1 MAPRV
6 YAMAQKGDLNGEGA
20 LISADVIDLRSN
32 RLTNSGTIAGRKLTL
47 LNTESLFN
55 AGTITGD
62 KVGINTTNNFDNI
75 GGKVEA
81 ERALLVDVGGD
92 LNHQSTTMT
101 TKVDLSHFQRSETTL
116 GRKALFHVKGEDG
129 QLQLSSNNLN
139 AQGADIIND
148 GNGSTLVQTKNNM
161 NLTALSV
168 GFDEKMGA
176 GNHYRHEKVEEA
188 VVSRVKGKGDVAL
201 TGKNILSEG
210 AQLESDAKLM
220 AMAENDLVLNGAK
233 ESRDFE
239 EFHKTKSGSLA
250 RTTKTSLDQQQSVT
264 QVGTQ
269 VSGKDVLLS
278 AVHDVKAKGIQ
289 AIADDNLHIQ
299 AGHDVDIAADTN
311 HFKNKRVE
319 TKKTS
324 GVFTGGGMGITVG
337 SKSEKHDYETEGWTQ
352 SDARS
357 TLGSMNGNIRVSAG
371 NHTNVLGTDM
381 ITPRTNQIDIEG
393 ASVKVEAGKDI
404 IERKEG
410 HEYKQSG
417 VTIALSIPVT
427 DMAQA
432 AYNSVKRSQQVT
444 NGKLKALY
452 AVKAAEEATMAAQNV
467 GKVAETLDALRAGD
481 MQNTGTTSSPSMKV
495 SLGYGSQKQTQSS
508 ESQSISHQK
517 STVST
522 GTFNVK
528 ARDEKLT
535 FEGVDA
541 NAKLMAL
548 SGKKG
553 IEIKGVKDEEHQRTE
568 NKSAGGSVGVF
579 VGTNGN
585 SYGIGIEGSVN
596 AAKGKSNSDSE
607 RWQNSHL
614 QADKLITNSEAG
626 NLSLDAANL
635 NAKRWEADIQNLTIT
650 SRQDTEKYES
660 KQTSA
665 SASGSVAYGS
675 GGGGSVSASYSKA
688 KVDYAQVNEQA
699 GIRVGEDGM
708 DANIHNHTQLN
719 GAIIESDADE
729 SKNRFKT
736 KSLTHTDIENKS
748 EIKTESASMSA
759 GSGGVNPM
767 QALSSAL
774 SLLGNTNE
782 SARSTTQSAIS
793 DNIQIE
799 TETPEKLTA
808 LSRDTK
814 NANQRVEK
822 QDLQKV
828 QERQEM
834 AKVIGDISNN
844 AISIATYNEREK
856 INKLSL
862 EKFKAEE
869 KYGKASTQAQEIG
882 KQITAI
888 QNDIDGTYGIGS
900 KTGMAIRAVT
910 AALQAAAQNDT
921 AGSLVALASPYL
933 NKTIH
938 EMTAGDTAKDK
949 AANLMAHALL
959 SAVEFQVTGK
969 DPLTGAVA
977 GVTGEVTAQILTQV
991 IYNKTPNQ
999 LTANEKENISTL
1011 SQLAG
1016 GLAAALTAKAN
1027 GTTAEQGGNFLA
1039 ATSGAETAKRAV
1051 ENNYLSVADVEN
1063 LIRELSKAQKEGRDT
1078 KPILE
1083 KYEGISEENRQQL
1096 IACNGNVACETA
1108 HLHEMNTGAEELE
1121 RNLGFFSRMTVY
1133 YPNDLNT
1140 ANRIALSNLVEREN
1154 AESFSKLSDTTK
1166 FGLNAMEAGT
1176 AIGLGAAAGSAKVG
1190 LSKLNSLISGKNKAY
1205 PTSGMDGYKR
1215 ANVGDEDYRSSGA
1228 ENTALYPKLKEELAM
1243 KQKAGFEKVV
1253 KDLSKKPTGSVL
1265 MIPDYRHQL
1274 SEARSTLSP
1283 KLQRS
1288 GNAAVAQI
1296 NIDGLT
1302 TRKLVGH
1309 SQIDK
1314 AQGSFVGQGET
1325 KFESLKLPNKKG
1337 DLIDRR
1343 VDSEYK
1349 ILSNLADQ
1357 LGSNRQ
1363 AKGQVTIFTERP
1375 ACLSCLGVVDQFT
1388 KRYPN
1393 IKVNVFDNNGKA
1405 IKHNGEK

>member
-92 LNHQSTTMT
+92 LNHESTTMT

-116 GRKALFHVKGEDG
+116 ARKALFHVKGENG

-139 AQGADIIND
+139 AKGADIIND
-148 GNGSTLVQTKNNM
+148 GNGSTLVQTKNNV

-168 GFDEKMGA
+168 GFDEKMGK

-188 VVSRVKGKGDVAL
+188 VVSQVKGKGDVTL
-201 TGKNILSEG
+201 TAKNLRAEG

-220 AMAENDLVLNGAK
+220 AIAENDLVLNGAK

-239 EFHKTKSGSLA
+239 EFHKTKSGSVA
-250 RTTKTSLDQQQSVT
+250 KVTKTSLDQQHSVT

-269 VSGKDVLLS
+269 VSGKEVLLS
-278 AVHDVKAKGIQ
+278 AGHDVKAKGMQ

-311 HFKNKRVE
+311 HFKNKHVE
-319 TKKTS
+319 TKKTR
-324 GVFTGGGMGITVG
+324 GVFTDGGIGFTVG

-381 ITPRTNQIDIEG
+381 ITPNTNRIDIEG
-393 ASVKVEAGKDI
+393 AAVKVEAGKDI

-417 VTIALSIPVT
+417 MTIALSTPVT

-432 AYNSVKRSQQVT
+432 AYNSVNRSQQVT

-467 GKVAETLDALRAGD
+467 GKVAETLDALRAGN
-481 MQNTGTTSSPSMKV
+481 MQNTGTTSSPSVKI
-495 SLGYGSQKQTQSS
+495 SIGYGSQKQTQTS

-553 IEIKGVKDEEHQRTE
+553 IEIKGVKDEEHQHTK
-568 NKSAGGSVGVF
+568 NKSTGGSVGVF

-596 AAKGKSNSDSE
+596 VAKGKSNSDSE

-635 NAKRWEADIQNLTIT
+635 KAKRWEADIQNLTVT

-675 GGGGSVSASYSKA
+675 GGGASVSASYNKA

-708 DANIHNHTQLN
+708 DAHIHNHTQLN

-729 SKNRFKT
+729 SKNHFKT

-869 KYGKASTQAQEIG
+869 KYGKESTQAQEIG

-933 NKTIH
+933 NQKIH

-969 DPLTGAVA
+969 DPLTGAIA
-977 GVTGEVTAQILTQV
+977 GVTGEVTAQILTQA

-1039 ATSGAETAKRAV
+1039 ATSGAGTAKRAV

-1083 KYEGISEENRQQL
+1083 KYKGISEENRQQL
-1096 IACNGNVACETA
+1096 IACKGNVACETA
-1108 HLHEMNTGAEELE
+1108 HLHEMNTGGEELE

-1140 ANRIALSNLVEREN
+1140 ANRIALSNLVESEN

-1166 FGLNAMEAGT
+1166 FGLNLMDAGT
-1176 AIGLGAAAGSAKVG
+1176 AIGLGAVAGSAKVG
-1190 LSKLNSLISGKNKAY
+1190 FSNVKSLISGKNKAY

-1228 ENTALYPKLKEELAM
+1228 ENNAKSIPLKE
-1243 KQKAGFEKVV
+1243 
-1253 KDLSKKPTGSVL
+1253 
-1265 MIPDYRHQL
+1265 QL
-1274 SEARSTLSP
+1274 SNEML
-1283 KLQRS
+1283 
-1288 GNAAVAQI
+1288 
-1296 NIDGLT
+1296 
-1302 TRKLVGH
+1302 
-1309 SQIDK
+1309 K
-1314 AQGSFVGQGET
+1314 AQGTNLEKIDVIARVDVNGRVYVDTNQKARADKFSDPNKRTLIAENVAAKPPLKNGSPYPNSNMENAHAEIGAIQQAYDQGVT
-1325 KFESLKLPNKKG
+1325 KGKSMVINVQGKDVCDYCKNDIATAAEKAGLKSVTVHAIDNRTKLPK
-1337 DLIDRR
+1337 
-1343 VDSEYK
+1343 VYVWY
-1349 ILSNLADQ
+1349 
-1357 LGSNRQ
+1357 
-1363 AKGQVTIFTERP
+1363 KGQR
-1375 ACLSCLGVVDQFT
+1375 S
-1388 KRYPN
+1388 
-1393 IKVNVFDNNGKA
+1393 IKEPKNDK
-1405 IKHNGEK
+1405 

>member
-20 LISADVIDLRSN
+20 LISADVIDLRSH

-92 LNHQSTTMT
+92 LNHESTTMT

-116 GRKALFHVKGEDG
+116 ARKALFHVKGEDG

-139 AQGADIIND
+139 AKGADIIND
-148 GNGSTLVQTKNNM
+148 GNGSTLVQTKNNV

-188 VVSRVKGKGDVAL
+188 VVSRVKGKGDVTL
-201 TGKNILSEG
+201 TAKNLRAEG

-220 AMAENDLVLNGAK
+220 AIAENDLVLNGAK

-239 EFHKTKSGSLA
+239 EFHKTKSGSVA
-250 RTTKTSLDQQQSVT
+250 KVTKTSLDQQHSVT

-269 VSGKDVLLS
+269 VSGKAVLLS

-324 GVFTGGGMGITVG
+324 GVFTGGGIGITFG

-381 ITPRTNQIDIEG
+381 ITPNTNRIDIEG
-393 ASVKVEAGKDI
+393 AAVKVEAGKDI

-417 VTIALSIPVT
+417 VTIALSTPVT

-432 AYNSVKRSQQVT
+432 AYNSVNRSQQVT

-452 AVKAAEEATMAAQNV
+452 AVKAAEEATMSAQNV
-467 GKVAETLDALRAGD
+467 GKVAETLDALRAGN

-495 SLGYGSQKQTQSS
+495 SIGYGSQKQTQSS

-528 ARDEKLT
+528 ARDEKLS

-596 AAKGKSNSDSE
+596 VAKGKSNSDSE

-635 NAKRWEADIQNLTIT
+635 NAKRWEADIQNLTVT

-665 SASGSVAYGS
+665 SASGSVAQGA
-675 GGGGSVSASYSKA
+675 GGGASVSTSYNKA

-719 GAIIESDADE
+719 GAIIESDAE
-729 SKNRFKT
+729 ASKNRFKT

-834 AKVIGDISNN
+834 AKVIGDITNN

-977 GVTGEVTAQILTQV
+977 GVTGEVTAQILTQA

-1027 GTTAEQGGNFLA
+1027 GTTTEQGGSFLA
-1039 ATSGAETAKRAV
+1039 ATSGAGTAKRAV
-1051 ENNYLSVADVEN
+1051 ENNYLSIADVQN
-1063 LIRELSKAQKEGRDT
+1063 FIRELSKAQKEGRDT

-1083 KYEGISEENRQQL
+1083 KYKGISEENRQQL
-1096 IACNGNVACETA
+1096 IACKGNVACETA

-1140 ANRIALSNLVEREN
+1140 ANRIALSNLVESEY

-1166 FGLNAMEAGT
+1166 FGLNLMEAGT
-1176 AIGLGAAAGSAKVG
+1176 AMGFGAAAGYAKVG
-1190 LSKLNSLISGKNKAY
+1190 LSNVKSLISGKNKAY

-1215 ANVGDEDYRSSGA
+1215 TNVGDADYPSTNNISRSLLRTELAFKDAGILDNNGFLTQNAIERSKV
-1228 ENTALYPKLKEELAM
+1228 LKLKDGYIRNPEIIRVLTKDGSRIEDW
-1243 KQKAGFEKVV
+1243 EK
-1253 KDLSKKPTGSVL
+1253 
-1265 MIPDYRHQL
+1265 M
-1274 SEARSTLSP
+1274 
-1283 KLQRS
+1283 
-1288 GNAAVAQI
+1288 
-1296 NIDGLT
+1296 T
-1302 TRKLVGH
+1302 T
-1309 SQIDK
+1309 
-1314 AQGSFVGQGET
+1314 
-1325 KFESLKLPNKKG
+1325 ESIKLPNGQFNQIHFYKNSKTGRIDYETKDFKVKG
-1337 DLIDRR
+1337 EVNDFKFKM
-1343 VDSEYK
+1343 EE
-1349 ILSNLADQ
+1349 N
-1357 LGSNRQ
+1357 
-1363 AKGQVTIFTERP
+1363 
-1375 ACLSCLGVVDQFT
+1375 
-1388 KRYPN
+1388 KR
-1393 IKVNVFDNNGKA
+1393 
-1405 IKHNGEK
+1405 

>member
-1 MAPRV
+1 
-6 YAMAQKGDLNGEGA
+6 
-20 LISADVIDLRSN
+20 
-32 RLTNSGTIAGRKLTL
+32 
-47 LNTESLFN
+47 
-55 AGTITGD
+55 
-62 KVGINTTNNFDNI
+62 
-75 GGKVEA
+75 
-81 ERALLVDVGGD
+81 
-92 LNHQSTTMT
+92 
-101 TKVDLSHFQRSETTL
+101 
-116 GRKALFHVKGEDG
+116 
-129 QLQLSSNNLN
+129 
-139 AQGADIIND
+139 
-148 GNGSTLVQTKNNM
+148 
-161 NLTALSV
+161 
-168 GFDEKMGA
+168 
-176 GNHYRHEKVEEA
+176 
-188 VVSRVKGKGDVAL
+188 
-201 TGKNILSEG
+201 
-210 AQLESDAKLM
+210 
-220 AMAENDLVLNGAK
+220 
-233 ESRDFE
+233 
-239 EFHKTKSGSLA
+239 
-250 RTTKTSLDQQQSVT
+250 
-264 QVGTQ
+264 
-269 VSGKDVLLS
+269 
-278 AVHDVKAKGIQ
+278 
-289 AIADDNLHIQ
+289 
-299 AGHDVDIAADTN
+299 
-311 HFKNKRVE
+311 
-319 TKKTS
+319 
-324 GVFTGGGMGITVG
+324 
-337 SKSEKHDYETEGWTQ
+337 
-352 SDARS
+352 
-357 TLGSMNGNIRVSAG
+357 
-371 NHTNVLGTDM
+371 
-381 ITPRTNQIDIEG
+381 
-393 ASVKVEAGKDI
+393 
-404 IERKEG
+404 
-410 HEYKQSG
+410 
-417 VTIALSIPVT
+417 
-427 DMAQA
+427 MAQA
-432 AYNSVKRSQQVT
+432 AYNSVNRSQQVT

-467 GKVAETLDALRAGD
+467 GKVAETLDALRAGN

-495 SLGYGSQKQTQSS
+495 SIGYGSQKQTQSS

-522 GTFNVK
+522 GTLNIK

-585 SYGIGIEGSVN
+585 SYGVGIEGSVN

-607 RWQNSHL
+607 RWQNSHFT
-614 QADKLITNSEAG
+614 ADKIITNSEEG
-626 NLSLDAANL
+626 GLTLDAANL
-635 NAKRWEADIQNLTIT
+635 KAKRWEANIQNLTIT

-665 SASGSVAYGS
+665 SASGSVAQGS
-675 GGGGSVSASYSKA
+675 GGGASVSASYNKA

-708 DANIHNHTQLN
+708 DAHIHNHTQLN
-719 GAIIESDADE
+719 GAIIESDADA
-729 SKNRFKT
+729 SKNHFKT

-793 DNIQIE
+793 SNIQIE

-949 AANLMAHALL
+949 ATNLMAHALL

-977 GVTGEVTAQILTQV
+977 GVTGEVTAQILTQA

-1027 GTTAEQGGNFLA
+1027 GVSNQNGGGMALA
-1039 ATSGAETAKRAV
+1039 VAGAETSKRAV
-1051 ENNYLSVADVEN
+1051 ENNFGFIEMAKNPEYTKGLWV
-1063 LIRELSKAQKEGRDT
+1063 KAQADEIVKST
-1078 KPILE
+1078 
-1083 KYEGISEENRQQL
+1083 EEEV
-1096 IACNGNVACETA
+1096 I
-1108 HLHEMNTGAEELE
+1108 
-1121 RNLGFFSRMTVY
+1121 
-1133 YPNDLNT
+1133 
-1140 ANRIALSNLVEREN
+1140 
-1154 AESFSKLSDTTK
+1154 
-1166 FGLNAMEAGT
+1166 
-1176 AIGLGAAAGSAKVG
+1176 
-1190 LSKLNSLISGKNKAY
+1190 
-1205 PTSGMDGYKR
+1205 
-1215 ANVGDEDYRSSGA
+1215 
-1228 ENTALYPKLKEELAM
+1228 
-1243 KQKAGFEKVV
+1243 
-1253 KDLSKKPTGSVL
+1253 KDLSDRL
-1265 MIPDYRHQL
+1265 IPHYTSGGISYGPLGIKFTINNRNG
-1274 SEARSTLSP
+1274 EMFTTLSYSNE
-1283 KLQRS
+1283 LRS
-1288 GNAAVAQI
+1288 GSIGWGANIGTGWILNLDKNELRRNLSQTI
-1296 NIDGLT
+1296 NDT
-1302 TRKLVGH
+1302 LVGY
-1309 SQIDK
+1309 SMGVEGCYYGCIGYGETISPTPK
-1314 AQGSFVGQGET
+1314 KILSIGVGQGLSIGTEYT
-1325 KFESLKLPNKKG
+1325 EKLK
-1337 DLIDRR
+1337 
-1343 VDSEYK
+1343 
-1349 ILSNLADQ
+1349 
-1357 LGSNRQ
+1357 
-1363 AKGQVTIFTERP
+1363 
-1375 ACLSCLGVVDQFT
+1375 
-1388 KRYPN
+1388 
-1393 IKVNVFDNNGKA
+1393 
-1405 IKHNGEK
+1405 

>member
-1 MAPRV
+1 
-6 YAMAQKGDLNGEGA
+6 
-20 LISADVIDLRSN
+20 
-32 RLTNSGTIAGRKLTL
+32 
-47 LNTESLFN
+47 
-55 AGTITGD
+55 
-62 KVGINTTNNFDNI
+62 
-75 GGKVEA
+75 
-81 ERALLVDVGGD
+81 
-92 LNHQSTTMT
+92 MT
-101 TKVDLSHFQRSETTL
+101 
-116 GRKALFHVKGEDG
+116 ALFIFNDAYFKQILIYH
-129 QLQLSSNNLN
+129 SNFINNLN
-139 AQGADIIND
+139 
-148 GNGSTLVQTKNNM
+148 
-161 NLTALSV
+161 
-168 GFDEKMGA
+168 
-176 GNHYRHEKVEEA
+176 
-188 VVSRVKGKGDVAL
+188 
-201 TGKNILSEG
+201 
-210 AQLESDAKLM
+210 
-220 AMAENDLVLNGAK
+220 
-233 ESRDFE
+233 
-239 EFHKTKSGSLA
+239 
-250 RTTKTSLDQQQSVT
+250 
-264 QVGTQ
+264 
-269 VSGKDVLLS
+269 
-278 AVHDVKAKGIQ
+278 
-289 AIADDNLHIQ
+289 
-299 AGHDVDIAADTN
+299 
-311 HFKNKRVE
+311 
-319 TKKTS
+319 
-324 GVFTGGGMGITVG
+324 
-337 SKSEKHDYETEGWTQ
+337 
-352 SDARS
+352 
-357 TLGSMNGNIRVSAG
+357 
-371 NHTNVLGTDM
+371 
-381 ITPRTNQIDIEG
+381 
-393 ASVKVEAGKDI
+393 
-404 IERKEG
+404 
-410 HEYKQSG
+410 
-417 VTIALSIPVT
+417 SI
-427 DMAQA
+427 
-432 AYNSVKRSQQVT
+432 
-444 NGKLKALY
+444 
-452 AVKAAEEATMAAQNV
+452 
-467 GKVAETLDALRAGD
+467 
-481 MQNTGTTSSPSMKV
+481 
-495 SLGYGSQKQTQSS
+495 
-508 ESQSISHQK
+508 
-517 STVST
+517 
-522 GTFNVK
+522 
-528 ARDEKLT
+528 
-535 FEGVDA
+535 
-541 NAKLMAL
+541 
-548 SGKKG
+548 
-553 IEIKGVKDEEHQRTE
+553 
-568 NKSAGGSVGVF
+568 
-579 VGTNGN
+579 
-585 SYGIGIEGSVN
+585 
-596 AAKGKSNSDSE
+596 SNSDSE
-607 RWQNSHL
+607 RWQNSHFT
-614 QADKLITNSEAG
+614 ADKIITNSEEG
-626 NLSLDAANL
+626 DLTLDAANL
-635 NAKRWEADIQNLTIT
+635 KAKRWEADIQNLTIT

-665 SASGSVAYGS
+665 GTSGSVAYGS
-675 GGGGSVSASYSKA
+675 GVGVSANGAYSKA

-699 GIRVGEDGM
+699 GIRVGEGGI
-708 DANIHNHTQLN
+708 DANIHNHAQLN
-719 GAIIESDADE
+719 AAIIESSAEE
-729 SKNRFKT
+729 SKNRFKA
-736 KSLTHTDIENKS
+736 KSISTTDIENRS
-748 EIKTESASMSA
+748 EIKTESASLGA
-759 GSGGVNPM
+759 GTGGINPM
-767 QALSSAL
+767 QAISSTL

-782 SARSTTQSAIS
+782 SARSTTKSAIS
-793 DNIQIE
+793 GNIQIE
-799 TETPEKLTA
+799 TETPENLTA

-834 AKVIGDISNN
+834 AKVIGDITNN
-844 AISIATYNEREK
+844 AINIATYEEREK
-856 INKLSL
+856 INKLGL
-862 EKFKAEE
+862 EKFKLEE
-869 KYGKASTQAQEIG
+869 KYGKDNPQAQEIG

-888 QNDIDGTYGIGS
+888 QNDIDRTYGIGS
-900 KTGMAIRAVT
+900 EKGMAIHAVT

-933 NKTIH
+933 NQKIH

-977 GVTGEVTAQILTQV
+977 GVTGEATAEIIARAYGKPV
-991 IYNKTPNQ
+991 SE

-1027 GTTAEQGGNFLA
+1027 STTAKQGGNFIA

-1051 ENNYLSVADVEN
+1051 ENNYLSIADVQN
-1063 LIRELSKAQKEGRDT
+1063 FIRELSKAQKEGRDT

-1083 KYEGISEENRQQL
+1083 KYKGISEENRQQL
-1096 IACNGNVACETA
+1096 IACKGNVACETA

-1190 LSKLNSLISGKNKAY
+1190 LSKVKSLINGKDKAY

-1228 ENTALYPKLKEELAM
+1228 ENAALYPKLKEELAM

-1349 ILSNLADQ
+1349 ILSNLAEQ

>member
-1 MAPRV
+1 M
-6 YAMAQKGDLNGEGA
+6 D
-20 LISADVIDLRSN
+20 
-32 RLTNSGTIAGRKLTL
+32 
-47 LNTESLFN
+47 
-55 AGTITGD
+55 
-62 KVGINTTNNFDNI
+62 
-75 GGKVEA
+75 
-81 ERALLVDVGGD
+81 
-92 LNHQSTTMT
+92 
-101 TKVDLSHFQRSETTL
+101 SE
-116 GRKALFHVKGEDG
+116 
-129 QLQLSSNNLN
+129 
-139 AQGADIIND
+139 
-148 GNGSTLVQTKNNM
+148 
-161 NLTALSV
+161 
-168 GFDEKMGA
+168 
-176 GNHYRHEKVEEA
+176 
-188 VVSRVKGKGDVAL
+188 
-201 TGKNILSEG
+201 
-210 AQLESDAKLM
+210 AKLM
-220 AMAENDLVLNGAK
+220 AIAENDLVLNGAK

-269 VSGKDVLLS
+269 VSGKNVVLS
-278 AVHDVKAKGIQ
+278 AGHDVKAKGIQ

-319 TKKTS
+319 TKKTR
-324 GVFTGGGMGITVG
+324 GVFTGGGIGITFG

-381 ITPRTNQIDIEG
+381 ITPNTNRIDIEG
-393 ASVKVEAGKDI
+393 AAVKVEAGKDI

-417 VTIALSIPVT
+417 VTIALSTPVT

-432 AYNSVKRSQQVT
+432 AYNSVNRSQQVT

-467 GKVAETLDALRAGD
+467 GKVAETLDALRAGN

-495 SLGYGSQKQTQSS
+495 SIGYGSQKQTQSS

-596 AAKGKSNSDSE
+596 VAKGKSNSDSE

-635 NAKRWEADIQNLTIT
+635 NAKRWEADIQNLTVT

-675 GGGGSVSASYSKA
+675 GGGASVSASYNKA

-708 DANIHNHTQLN
+708 EANIHNHTQLN
-719 GAIIESDADE
+719 GAIIESDAE
-729 SKNRFKT
+729 ASKNHFKT

-793 DNIQIE
+793 GNIQIE

-869 KYGKASTQAQEIG
+869 KYGKSSTQAQEIG

-949 AANLMAHALL
+949 ATNLMAHALL

-969 DPLTGAVA
+969 DPLTGAIA
-977 GVTGEVTAQILTQV
+977 GVTGEATAEIIARV
-991 IYNKTPNQ
+991 YGKPVSE

-1027 GTTAEQGGNFLA
+1027 GTTAEQGGSFLA
-1039 ATSGAETAKRAV
+1039 ATSGAGTAKRAV
-1051 ENNYLSVADVEN
+1051 ENNYLWENEQKEFEKKMLECKSKGEDCTSVVNEYLDKSNKRSRELYERCKDGGVRCAGMEEVIDVSTNIARAKYDTSGRLFLGDALQDDDTIKIVNYVNERDLTFLKDRVSATDRMLYQASDITNWPFLIVGGRN
-1063 LIRELSKAQKEGRDT
+1063 LITNNSKEALLATGVTTGVNAAIQYSLSGDIKTSDLISAG
-1078 KPILE
+1078 ILGKMTAGKNYNTTVNLNTGGAYYFGKVNGEEDPALSALTSRIASIAGYKTGNKVEEKFNLYFNPARE
-1083 KYEGISEENRQQL
+1083 KYRWIDSGYLGISYQHKPSTIPSSL
-1096 IACNGNVACETA
+1096 GNI
-1108 HLHEMNTGAEELE
+1108 
-1121 RNLGFFSRMTVY
+1121 F
-1133 YPNDLNT
+1133 D
-1140 ANRIALSNLVEREN
+1140 
-1154 AESFSKLSDTTK
+1154 
-1166 FGLNAMEAGT
+1166 
-1176 AIGLGAAAGSAKVG
+1176 SA
-1190 LSKLNSLISGKNKAY
+1190 
-1205 PTSGMDGYKR
+1205 T
-1215 ANVGDEDYRSSGA
+1215 
-1228 ENTALYPKLKEELAM
+1228 
-1243 KQKAGFEKVV
+1243 
-1253 KDLSKKPTGSVL
+1253 
-1265 MIPDYRHQL
+1265 
-1274 SEARSTLSP
+1274 SEA
-1283 KLQRS
+1283 
-1288 GNAAVAQI
+1288 
-1296 NIDGLT
+1296 
-1302 TRKLVGH
+1302 VG
-1309 SQIDK
+1309 K
-1314 AQGSFVGQGET
+1314 ELNN
-1325 KFESLKLPNKKG
+1325 KENKK
-1337 DLIDRR
+1337 
-1343 VDSEYK
+1343 
-1349 ILSNLADQ
+1349 
-1357 LGSNRQ
+1357 
-1363 AKGQVTIFTERP
+1363 
-1375 ACLSCLGVVDQFT
+1375 
-1388 KRYPN
+1388 
-1393 IKVNVFDNNGKA
+1393 
-1405 IKHNGEK
+1405 

>member
-1 MAPRV
+1 MA
-6 YAMAQKGDLNGEGA
+6 
-20 LISADVIDLRSN
+20 I
-32 RLTNSGTIAGRKLTL
+32 
-47 LNTESLFN
+47 
-55 AGTITGD
+55 
-62 KVGINTTNNFDNI
+62 
-75 GGKVEA
+75 
-81 ERALLVDVGGD
+81 
-92 LNHQSTTMT
+92 
-101 TKVDLSHFQRSETTL
+101 
-116 GRKALFHVKGEDG
+116 
-129 QLQLSSNNLN
+129 
-139 AQGADIIND
+139 
-148 GNGSTLVQTKNNM
+148 
-161 NLTALSV
+161 
-168 GFDEKMGA
+168 
-176 GNHYRHEKVEEA
+176 
-188 VVSRVKGKGDVAL
+188 
-201 TGKNILSEG
+201 
-210 AQLESDAKLM
+210 
-220 AMAENDLVLNGAK
+220 AENDLVLNGAK

-269 VSGKDVLLS
+269 VSGKDVVLS
-278 AVHDVKAKGIQ
+278 AGHDVKAKGIQ

-311 HFKNKRVE
+311 HFKNKHVE
-319 TKKTS
+319 TKKTR
-324 GVFTGGGMGITVG
+324 GVFTDGGIGFTVG

-381 ITPRTNQIDIEG
+381 ITPNTNRIDIEG
-393 ASVKVEAGKDI
+393 AAVKVEAGKDI
-404 IERKEG
+404 IESKEG

-417 VTIALSIPVT
+417 VTIALSTPVT

-432 AYNSVKRSQQVT
+432 AYNSVNRSQQVT

-452 AVKAAEEATMAAQNV
+452 AVKAAEEVGMAAQNV
-467 GKVAETLDALRAGD
+467 GKVAETLDALRAGN
-481 MQNTGTTSSPSMKV
+481 MQNTGTTSSPSVKV

-528 ARDEKLT
+528 ARDEKLS

-585 SYGIGIEGSVN
+585 SYGVGIEGSVN
-596 AAKGKSNSDSE
+596 VAKGKSNSDSE

-665 SASGSVAYGS
+665 STSGSVAQGA
-675 GGGGSVSASYSKA
+675 GGGASVSASYNKA

-708 DANIHNHTQLN
+708 DAHIHNHTQLN
-719 GAIIESDADE
+719 GAIIESDAE
-729 SKNRFKT
+729 ASKNRFKT

-748 EIKTESASMSA
+748 EIKTESASMGA
-759 GSGGVNPM
+759 GTGGINPM
-767 QALSSAL
+767 QAISSAL

-793 DNIQIE
+793 DNIQID

-808 LSRDTK
+808 LSRDTQ

-834 AKVIGDISNN
+834 AKVIGDITNN

-869 KYGKASTQAQEIG
+869 KYGKASKQAQEIG

-949 AANLMAHALL
+949 ATNLMAHALL

-969 DPLTGAVA
+969 DPLTGAIA
-977 GVTGEVTAQILTQV
+977 GVTGEVTAEIIARAYGKPV
-991 IYNKTPNQ
+991 SE

-1027 GTTAEQGGNFLA
+1027 GTTTEQGGSFLA

-1051 ENNYLSVADVEN
+1051 ENNFALETAVNNPQVDWTAEAKAQEKISEATRQAAEEFEKAHPELVKNLRTTGDIGAFLADFTPIIGDIKSFVEAENGIDYALATVGLIPGADVV
-1063 LIRELSKAQKEGRDT
+1063 T
-1078 KPILE
+1078 KPLKEAKNALNMAKAAE
-1083 KYEGISEENRQQL
+1083 K
-1096 IACNGNVACETA
+1096 AGNVAEAIKYQKETIKQFESVKA
-1108 HLHEMNTGAEELE
+1108 LDVDSYKVLKARSVVGDNLDLDHIPSFAAQIKSLEKSLGRQLTREEK
-1121 RNLGFFSRMTVY
+1121 Y
-1133 YPNDLNT
+1133 
-1140 ANRIALSNLVEREN
+1140 
-1154 AESFSKLSDTTK
+1154 KLK
-1166 FGLNAMEAGT
+1166 NEAT
-1176 AIGLGAAAGSAKVG
+1176 AIAIPKEVHKNSRTYGGRNTSSQTLKDSKDLCGAQCLDLEQNKNN
-1190 LSKLNSLISGKNKAY
+1190 LLNYGF
-1205 PTSGMDGYKR
+1205 
-1215 ANVGDEDYRSSGA
+1215 DEDDINQA
-1228 ENTALYPKLKEELAM
+1228 I
-1243 KQKAGFEKVV
+1243 EKV
-1253 KDLSKKPTGSVL
+1253 KN
-1265 MIPDYRHQL
+1265 RN
-1274 SEARSTLSP
+1274 SER
-1283 KLQRS
+1283 
-1288 GNAAVAQI
+1288 G
-1296 NIDGLT
+1296 
-1302 TRKLVGH
+1302 
-1309 SQIDK
+1309 
-1314 AQGSFVGQGET
+1314 
-1325 KFESLKLPNKKG
+1325 
-1337 DLIDRR
+1337 
-1343 VDSEYK
+1343 
-1349 ILSNLADQ
+1349 
-1357 LGSNRQ
+1357 
-1363 AKGQVTIFTERP
+1363 
-1375 ACLSCLGVVDQFT
+1375 
-1388 KRYPN
+1388 
-1393 IKVNVFDNNGKA
+1393 IK
-1405 IKHNGEK
+1405 

>member
-1 MAPRV
+1 
-6 YAMAQKGDLNGEGA
+6 
-20 LISADVIDLRSN
+20 
-32 RLTNSGTIAGRKLTL
+32 
-47 LNTESLFN
+47 
-55 AGTITGD
+55 
-62 KVGINTTNNFDNI
+62 
-75 GGKVEA
+75 
-81 ERALLVDVGGD
+81 
-92 LNHQSTTMT
+92 
-101 TKVDLSHFQRSETTL
+101 
-116 GRKALFHVKGEDG
+116 
-129 QLQLSSNNLN
+129 
-139 AQGADIIND
+139 
-148 GNGSTLVQTKNNM
+148 M

-201 TGKNILSEG
+201 TAKNLRAEG

-220 AMAENDLVLNGAK
+220 AIAENDLVLNGAK

-250 RTTKTSLDQQQSVT
+250 RTTKTSLDQQHSVT

-269 VSGKDVLLS
+269 VSGKAVLLS

-311 HFKNKRVE
+311 HFKNKHVE
-319 TKKTS
+319 TKKTN
-324 GVFTGGGMGITVG
+324 GVFTGSGIGVTVG

-381 ITPRTNQIDIEG
+381 MTPRTNRIDIKG

-417 VTIALSIPVT
+417 VTIALSTPVT

-432 AYNSVKRSQQVT
+432 AYSSAQRSQQVT
-444 NGKLKALY
+444 NPKLKALY
-452 AVKAAEEATMAAQNV
+452 AMKAGEEAVMAAQNV
-467 GKVAETLDALRAGD
+467 GKVAETLDALRAGN

-495 SLGYGSQKQTQSS
+495 SIGYGSQKQTQSS

-517 STVST
+517 SMVST

-568 NKSAGGSVGVF
+568 NKSVGGSVGVF

-607 RWQNSHL
+607 RWQNSHFT
-614 QADKLITNSEAG
+614 ADKIITNSEEG
-626 NLSLDAANL
+626 GLTLDAANL
-635 NAKRWEADIQNLTIT
+635 KAKRWEANIQNLTIT

-665 SASGSVAYGS
+665 SASGSVAQGA
-675 GGGGSVSASYSKA
+675 GGGASVSASYNKA

-708 DANIHNHTQLN
+708 DAHIHNHTQLN
-719 GAIIESDADE
+719 GAIVESDADA

-793 DNIQIE
+793 GNIQIE
-799 TETPEKLTA
+799 TETPENLTA

-856 INKLSL
+856 INKLGL
-862 EKFKAEE
+862 EKFKLEEQEKALKGQAGNEQQLAAIKQQLTNVQAEIT
-869 KYGKASTQAQEIG
+869 KTQGEI
-882 KQITAI
+882 
-888 QNDIDGTYGIGS
+888 DRTYGIGS
-900 KTGMAIRAVT
+900 EKGMAIRAVT

-949 AANLMAHALL
+949 ATNLMAHALL

-977 GVTGEVTAQILTQV
+977 GVTGEATAEIIARAYGKPV
-991 IYNKTPNQ
+991 SE

-1051 ENNYLSVADVEN
+1051 ENNFLSDASRARLNALKTKYHRGEKLTNKEN
-1063 LIRELSKAQKEGRDT
+1063 LEFRDLIESDQRSDVLLDKFRKDPNSLNSKEREAFLSYVDRYYIETVTGNTVSGYKLASSTSLVNAQNRFESEYLINDPVPKRDYGHFPFAGTDGQRSQAVNTLPEESKNWLGWRSEKHSRDEEMYYTVKNELDAPENYKNSANGKIAYSVKDGLESASMIYGVGVLSNALSKLPATVNTLNLPNKVVSATAKVGDFA
-1078 KPILE
+1078 KAHPILTE
-1083 KYEGISEENRQQL
+1083 KVVNSGTSMGFTYL
-1096 IACNGNVACETA
+1096 GNSLSGKETSMSDLAWSAGTGFVA
-1108 HLHEMNTGAEELE
+1108 G
-1121 RNLGFFSRMTVY
+1121 G
-1133 YPNDLNT
+1133 
-1140 ANRIALSNLVEREN
+1140 
-1154 AESFSKLSDTTK
+1154 TK
-1166 FGLNAMEAGT
+1166 FGTTL
-1176 AIGLGAAAGSAKVG
+1176 AI
-1190 LSKLNSLISGKNKAY
+1190 NSISGGVQGYFEENDEPVKHA
-1205 PTSGMDGYKR
+1205 GYK
-1215 ANVGDEDYRSSGA
+1215 AASSGIA
-1228 ENTALYPKLKEELAM
+1228 T
-1243 KQKAGFEKVV
+1243 
-1253 KDLSKKPTGSVL
+1253 
-1265 MIPDYRHQL
+1265 
-1274 SEARSTLSP
+1274 
-1283 KLQRS
+1283 
-1288 GNAAVAQI
+1288 
-1296 NIDGLT
+1296 
-1302 TRKLVGH
+1302 LVGGGIGKGIEK
-1309 SQIDK
+1309 S
-1314 AQGSFVGQGET
+1314 GFRVLVGNVSRNKDYYEPLYRNQKFYNLLNEEYKYIPT
-1325 KFESLKLPNKKG
+1325 KIGTIGDSLS
-1337 DLIDRR
+1337 
-1343 VDSEYK
+1343 SEYINNKLEKNEPK
-1349 ILSNLADQ
+1349 INSWLKGEDN
-1357 LGSNRQ
+1357 
-1363 AKGQVTIFTERP
+1363 AK
-1375 ACLSCLGVVDQFT
+1375 
-1388 KRYPN
+1388 
-1393 IKVNVFDNNGKA
+1393 
-1405 IKHNGEK
+1405 

>member
-1 MAPRV
+1 
-6 YAMAQKGDLNGEGA
+6 
-20 LISADVIDLRSN
+20 
-32 RLTNSGTIAGRKLTL
+32 
-47 LNTESLFN
+47 
-55 AGTITGD
+55 
-62 KVGINTTNNFDNI
+62 
-75 GGKVEA
+75 
-81 ERALLVDVGGD
+81 
-92 LNHQSTTMT
+92 
-101 TKVDLSHFQRSETTL
+101 
-116 GRKALFHVKGEDG
+116 
-129 QLQLSSNNLN
+129 
-139 AQGADIIND
+139 
-148 GNGSTLVQTKNNM
+148 
-161 NLTALSV
+161 
-168 GFDEKMGA
+168 
-176 GNHYRHEKVEEA
+176 
-188 VVSRVKGKGDVAL
+188 
-201 TGKNILSEG
+201 
-210 AQLESDAKLM
+210 
-220 AMAENDLVLNGAK
+220 
-233 ESRDFE
+233 
-239 EFHKTKSGSLA
+239 
-250 RTTKTSLDQQQSVT
+250 
-264 QVGTQ
+264 
-269 VSGKDVLLS
+269 
-278 AVHDVKAKGIQ
+278 
-289 AIADDNLHIQ
+289 
-299 AGHDVDIAADTN
+299 
-311 HFKNKRVE
+311 
-319 TKKTS
+319 
-324 GVFTGGGMGITVG
+324 
-337 SKSEKHDYETEGWTQ
+337 
-352 SDARS
+352 
-357 TLGSMNGNIRVSAG
+357 
-371 NHTNVLGTDM
+371 
-381 ITPRTNQIDIEG
+381 
-393 ASVKVEAGKDI
+393 
-404 IERKEG
+404 
-410 HEYKQSG
+410 
-417 VTIALSIPVT
+417 
-427 DMAQA
+427 MAQA
-432 AYNSVKRSQQVT
+432 AYNSVNRSQQVT
-444 NGKLKALY
+444 NGKLKTLY

-467 GKVAETLDALRAGD
+467 GKVAETLDALRAGN

-535 FEGVDA
+535 FDGVDA

-568 NKSAGGSVGVF
+568 NKSVGGSVGVF

-596 AAKGKSNSDSE
+596 VARGKSNSDSE

-635 NAKRWEADIQNLTIT
+635 KAKRWEADIQNLTIT

-665 SASGSVAYGS
+665 SASGSVAQGA
-675 GGGGSVSASYSKA
+675 GGGASVSASYNKA
-688 KVDYAQVNEQA
+688 KVDYAQVNEQT

-708 DANIHNHTQLN
+708 DAHIHNHTQLN
-719 GAIIESDADE
+719 GAIIESDADA

-736 KSLTHTDIENKS
+736 KSLTHTDIENRS

-793 DNIQIE
+793 DNIQID

-977 GVTGEVTAQILTQV
+977 GVTGEVTAQILTQA

-1039 ATSGAETAKRAV
+1039 ASSGAGTAKRAV

-1083 KYEGISEENRQQL
+1083 KYKGISEENRQQL
-1096 IACNGNVACETA
+1096 IACKGNVACETA

-1140 ANRIALSNLVEREN
+1140 ANRTALFNLVESEY

-1166 FGLNAMEAGT
+1166 FGLNLMEAGT
-1176 AIGLGAAAGSAKVG
+1176 AIGLGAVTGSAKVG
-1190 LSKLNSLISGKNKAY
+1190 LSNVKSLINGKNKAY
-1205 PTSGMDGYKR
+1205 TAVKPVIDSAKNYSAKIPEE
-1215 ANVGDEDYRSSGA
+1215 ANANS
-1228 ENTALYPKLKEELAM
+1228 KLPP
-1243 KQKAGFEKVV
+1243 V
-1253 KDLSKKPTGSVL
+1253 
-1265 MIPDYRHQL
+1265 
-1274 SEARSTLSP
+1274 
-1283 KLQRS
+1283 
-1288 GNAAVAQI
+1288 
-1296 NIDGLT
+1296 
-1302 TRKLVGH
+1302 
-1309 SQIDK
+1309 
-1314 AQGSFVGQGET
+1314 GET
-1325 KFESLKLPNKKG
+1325 KGYENQDVRISRRELGPDNIGHKTVTCSFRGDMEVKTEQGYKPIQSIKVGDKVYAKNELTGQMTYQRVQAHYNNPYDFTVYIEVIDEQGKHQTIVSNKIHPFFTQVNKGERVPSSEGHHYNGEIQNAQWVDAQNLKAGYKLLSENNHWQTVKGITIKAEKLSAYNLTVETDHTYFIKGVNSDVDGVWVHNDCDPSLIRDIIKSQKIAPDLLTKGVHFNIGKIELKALPDHKGGIVFKPVFSSYNQKEVEKAISIANDSLKSESFRDFLIKHSEAGFNMSSQKG
-1337 DLIDRR
+1337 DPKSREFKNLKKALEGINNDR
-1343 VDSEYK
+1343 
-1349 ILSNLADQ
+1349 N
-1357 LGSNRQ
+1357 
-1363 AKGQVTIFTERP
+1363 
-1375 ACLSCLGVVDQFT
+1375 
-1388 KRYPN
+1388 
-1393 IKVNVFDNNGKA
+1393 
-1405 IKHNGEK
+1405 

>member
-1 MAPRV
+1 
-6 YAMAQKGDLNGEGA
+6 
-20 LISADVIDLRSN
+20 
-32 RLTNSGTIAGRKLTL
+32 
-47 LNTESLFN
+47 
-55 AGTITGD
+55 
-62 KVGINTTNNFDNI
+62 
-75 GGKVEA
+75 
-81 ERALLVDVGGD
+81 
-92 LNHQSTTMT
+92 MT
-101 TKVDLSHFQRSETTL
+101 
-116 GRKALFHVKGEDG
+116 ALFIFNDAYFKQILIYH
-129 QLQLSSNNLN
+129 SNFINNLN
-139 AQGADIIND
+139 
-148 GNGSTLVQTKNNM
+148 
-161 NLTALSV
+161 
-168 GFDEKMGA
+168 
-176 GNHYRHEKVEEA
+176 
-188 VVSRVKGKGDVAL
+188 
-201 TGKNILSEG
+201 
-210 AQLESDAKLM
+210 
-220 AMAENDLVLNGAK
+220 
-233 ESRDFE
+233 
-239 EFHKTKSGSLA
+239 
-250 RTTKTSLDQQQSVT
+250 
-264 QVGTQ
+264 
-269 VSGKDVLLS
+269 
-278 AVHDVKAKGIQ
+278 
-289 AIADDNLHIQ
+289 
-299 AGHDVDIAADTN
+299 
-311 HFKNKRVE
+311 
-319 TKKTS
+319 
-324 GVFTGGGMGITVG
+324 
-337 SKSEKHDYETEGWTQ
+337 
-352 SDARS
+352 
-357 TLGSMNGNIRVSAG
+357 
-371 NHTNVLGTDM
+371 
-381 ITPRTNQIDIEG
+381 
-393 ASVKVEAGKDI
+393 
-404 IERKEG
+404 
-410 HEYKQSG
+410 
-417 VTIALSIPVT
+417 SI
-427 DMAQA
+427 
-432 AYNSVKRSQQVT
+432 
-444 NGKLKALY
+444 
-452 AVKAAEEATMAAQNV
+452 
-467 GKVAETLDALRAGD
+467 
-481 MQNTGTTSSPSMKV
+481 
-495 SLGYGSQKQTQSS
+495 
-508 ESQSISHQK
+508 
-517 STVST
+517 
-522 GTFNVK
+522 
-528 ARDEKLT
+528 
-535 FEGVDA
+535 
-541 NAKLMAL
+541 
-548 SGKKG
+548 
-553 IEIKGVKDEEHQRTE
+553 
-568 NKSAGGSVGVF
+568 
-579 VGTNGN
+579 
-585 SYGIGIEGSVN
+585 
-596 AAKGKSNSDSE
+596 SNSDSE
-607 RWQNSHL
+607 RWQNSYFT
-614 QADKLITNSEAG
+614 ADKIITNSEEG
-626 NLSLDAANL
+626 DLTLDAANL
-635 NAKRWEADIQNLTIT
+635 KAKRWEADIQNLTIT

-675 GGGGSVSASYSKA
+675 GGGASVSASYNKA

-708 DANIHNHTQLN
+708 DANIHNHAQLN
-719 GAIIESDADE
+719 AAIIESSAEE
-729 SKNRFKT
+729 SKNRFKA
-736 KSLTHTDIENKS
+736 KSISTTDIENRS
-748 EIKTESASMSA
+748 EIKTESASISA
-759 GSGGVNPM
+759 GTGGINPM
-767 QALSSAL
+767 QAISSAL

-782 SARSTTQSAIS
+782 RERSTTKSAIS
-793 DNIQIE
+793 GNIQIE
-799 TETPEKLTA
+799 TETPENLTA

-834 AKVIGDISNN
+834 AKVIGDITNN

-856 INKLSL
+856 INKLGL
-862 EKFKAEE
+862 EKFKLEEQEKALKGQAGNEQQLAAIKQQLTSIQAEIT
-869 KYGKASTQAQEIG
+869 KTQGEI
-882 KQITAI
+882 
-888 QNDIDGTYGIGS
+888 DRTYGIGS
-900 KTGMAIRAVT
+900 EKGMAIRAVT

-933 NKTIH
+933 NQKIH

-977 GVTGEVTAQILTQV
+977 GVTGEATAEIIARAYGKPV
-991 IYNKTPNQ
+991 SE

-1027 GTTAEQGGNFLA
+1027 GSTAEQGGSFIA

-1051 ENNYLSVADVEN
+1051 ENNYLSIADVQDF
-1063 LIRELSKAQKEGRDT
+1063 IRELSKAQKEGRDT

-1083 KYEGISEENRQQL
+1083 KYKGISEENRQQL
-1096 IACNGNVACETA
+1096 IACKGNVACETA

-1140 ANRIALSNLVEREN
+1140 ANRIALSNLVESEN

-1176 AIGLGAAAGSAKVG
+1176 AIGLGAAAGYAKVG
-1190 LSKLNSLISGKNKAY
+1190 LSKVKSLINGKDKAY

-1228 ENTALYPKLKEELAM
+1228 ENAALYPKLKEELAM

>member
-1 MAPRV
+1 
-6 YAMAQKGDLNGEGA
+6 
-20 LISADVIDLRSN
+20 
-32 RLTNSGTIAGRKLTL
+32 
-47 LNTESLFN
+47 
-55 AGTITGD
+55 
-62 KVGINTTNNFDNI
+62 
-75 GGKVEA
+75 
-81 ERALLVDVGGD
+81 
-92 LNHQSTTMT
+92 
-101 TKVDLSHFQRSETTL
+101 
-116 GRKALFHVKGEDG
+116 
-129 QLQLSSNNLN
+129 
-139 AQGADIIND
+139 
-148 GNGSTLVQTKNNM
+148 M

-201 TGKNILSEG
+201 TAKNLRAEG

-220 AMAENDLVLNGAK
+220 AIAENDLVLNGAK

-250 RTTKTSLDQQQSVT
+250 RTTKTSLDQQHSVT

-269 VSGKDVLLS
+269 VSGKAVLLS

-311 HFKNKRVE
+311 HFKNKHVE
-319 TKKTS
+319 TKKTN
-324 GVFTGGGMGITVG
+324 GVFTGSGIGVTVG

-381 ITPRTNQIDIEG
+381 MTPRTNRIDIKG

-417 VTIALSIPVT
+417 VTIALSTPVT

-432 AYNSVKRSQQVT
+432 AYSSAQRSQQVT
-444 NGKLKALY
+444 NPKLKALY
-452 AVKAAEEATMAAQNV
+452 AMKAGEEAVMAAQNV
-467 GKVAETLDALRAGD
+467 GKVAETLDALRAGN

-495 SLGYGSQKQTQSS
+495 SIGYGSQKQTQSS

-517 STVST
+517 SMVST

-568 NKSAGGSVGVF
+568 NKSVGGSVGVF

-635 NAKRWEADIQNLTIT
+635 KAKRWEADIQNLTIT

-665 SASGSVAYGS
+665 SASGSMAYGS
-675 GGGGSVSASYSKA
+675 GGGASVSASYNKA

-699 GIRVGEDGM
+699 GIHVGEDGM
-708 DANIHNHTQLN
+708 DAHIHNHTQLN
-719 GAIIESDADE
+719 GAIIESDAE
-729 SKNRFKT
+729 ASKNRFKT

-767 QALSSAL
+767 QAISSAL

-793 DNIQIE
+793 DNIQID

-844 AISIATYNEREK
+844 AINIATYNEREK

-869 KYGKASTQAQEIG
+869 KYGKSSTQAQEIG

-910 AALQAAAQNDT
+910 AALQAAVQNDT

-933 NKTIH
+933 NQKIH

-949 AANLMAHALL
+949 ATNLMAHALL

-969 DPLTGAVA
+969 DPLTGAIA
-977 GVTGEVTAQILTQV
+977 GVTGEATAEIIARAYGKPV
-991 IYNKTPNQ
+991 SE

-1027 GTTAEQGGNFLA
+1027 GTLTEQGGNFLA

-1051 ENNYLSVADVEN
+1051 ENNYLYNGEVNSLVK
-1063 LIRELSKAQKEGRDT
+1063 ELAKAEKEGRDT
-1078 KPILE
+1078 KPIFE
-1083 KYEGISEENRQQL
+1083 KYAKLSEKNRQEIL
-1096 IACNGNVACETA
+1096 KLCGNNPACYIPHIQMMQSGDEAEYENFSYLRLGTYFNNLSRETQ
-1108 HLHEMNTGAEELE
+1108 
-1121 RNLGFFSRMTVY
+1121 V
-1133 YPNDLNT
+1133 
-1140 ANRIALSNLVEREN
+1140 
-1154 AESFSKLSDTTK
+1154 KLSDFVELENGKTRNQLPKSVHYAT
-1166 FGLNAMEAGT
+1166 LA
-1176 AIGLGAAAGSAKVG
+1176 LGAAEAVG
-1190 LSKLNSLISGKNKAY
+1190 LGGLALKAKLPKG
-1205 PTSGMDGYKR
+1205 
-1215 ANVGDEDYRSSGA
+1215 ANANE
-1228 ENTALYPKLKEELAM
+1228 KLPI
-1243 KQKAGFEKVV
+1243 V
-1253 KDLSKKPTGSVL
+1253 
-1265 MIPDYRHQL
+1265 
-1274 SEARSTLSP
+1274 
-1283 KLQRS
+1283 
-1288 GNAAVAQI
+1288 
-1296 NIDGLT
+1296 
-1302 TRKLVGH
+1302 
-1309 SQIDK
+1309 
-1314 AQGSFVGQGET
+1314 GET
-1325 KFESLKLPNKKG
+1325 KGYRTTKVNLNNLEIEISKQNKHLENTNEYKVSLANGQQKSIITVSLDSLKGYVGTGQQVGKTEIGLPGSKERVNFNKNIGIYIDPVTG
-1337 DLIDRR
+1337 DRTPTTMGIIHYSKNGYH
-1343 VDSEYK
+1343 VVP
-1349 ILSNLADQ
+1349 
-1357 LGSNRQ
+1357 
-1363 AKGQVTIFTERP
+1363 AKPKE
-1375 ACLSCLGVVDQFT
+1375 
-1388 KRYPN
+1388 
-1393 IKVNVFDNNGKA
+1393 
-1405 IKHNGEK
+1405 